1 MTSPAP
7 IAIFIYNRPEHL
19 RRTLTFLKACGGFA
33 GSPVYVFGDGPKGGE
48 PRETIEK
55 ARGVAREMLGEGA
68 VYAFADANK
77 GLARSI
83 IDGVGSLTEKYGK
96 VIVVEDDLVLAP
108 DFLTFMN
115 EALLRY
121 EGEDAVHQVSG
132 HMFDVPEIARA
143 DAAVMLP
150 FTTTWGW
157 ATWKRA
163 WKHFDPLATG
173 WEQLGTNPAL
183 RRKFN
188 LDGAY
193 DYAAMMER
201 QMSGRVNS
209 WGIRWYWSVFR
220 QHGLVLYPPLSM
232 VGNTGFD
239 GAGTHGRA
247 LFRRVA
253 KAFDAQ
259 PLGRVSFP
267 EPKADPQAYKLVR
280 KAVIRQNGGLVGKA
294 ADRLKKWLR
303 R

>member
-19 RRTLTFLKACGGFA
+19 RRTLTFLKACYGFA
-33 GSPVYVFGDGPKGGE
+33 ESPVYVFGDGPKGGE
-48 PRETIEK
+48 PDEAIEK

-108 DFLTFMN
+108 DFLNFLN
-115 EALLRY
+115 EALRRY
-121 EGEDAVHQVSG
+121 ETDEVVHQISG
-132 HMFDVPEIARA
+132 YMFDAPEIARD
-143 DAAVMLP
+143 DAAIMLP
-150 FTTTWGW
+150 FITTWGW

-163 WKHFDPLATG
+163 WNHFDALATG
-173 WEQLGTNPAL
+173 WEQLRTDPAL

-201 QMSGRVNS
+201 QMGGRVNS

-220 QHGLVLYPPLSM
+220 RGGLVLYPPRSM

-239 GAGTHGRA
+239 GGGTHGRA
-247 LFRRVA
+247 LFR
-253 KAFDAQ
+253 KFSTEFNPQ
-259 PLGRVSFP
+259 PLGLVIFP
-267 EPKADPQAYKLVR
+267 EPTPDPHAYKLVR
-280 KAVIRQNGGLVGKA
+280 EALFRQNGGLVGKA